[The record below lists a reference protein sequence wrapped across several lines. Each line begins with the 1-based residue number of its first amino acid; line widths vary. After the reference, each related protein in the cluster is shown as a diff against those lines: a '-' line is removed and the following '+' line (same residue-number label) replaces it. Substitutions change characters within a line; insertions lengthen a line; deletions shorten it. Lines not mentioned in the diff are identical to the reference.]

1 MRCRVIARQRSHVRT
16 IAFILSGKLIIE
28 PLNIHFELRCNYIS
42 GARSIVFSVMAPS
55 RIRSLVRQLLLN
67 TELLGH
73 KSPVLVEPLEFS
85 DEISQQIS
93 VGIDKPIQLIPMG
106 RRMDAS
112 GAAVLDPINKFF
124 EAHFLPELQRLRAFI
139 ERYNPVPRIANKSEL
154 EIGFE
159 LFASGFSPALFR
171 HQQIEGGHD

>member
-1 MRCRVIARQRSHVRT
+1 
-16 IAFILSGKLIIE
+16 
-28 PLNIHFELRCNYIS
+28 
-42 GARSIVFSVMAPS
+42 MAPS

-112 GAAVLDPINKFF
+112 GAAVLDSINKFF

-139 ERYNPVPRIANKSEL
+139 ERYNPVPRIANESEFKVGL
-154 EIGFE
+154 E
-159 LFASGFSPALFR
+159 LFAAGFSAALL
-171 HQQIEGGHD
+171 GHK

>member
-1 MRCRVIARQRSHVRT
+1 MTCRVIARQRSHVRT
-16 IAFILSGKLIIE
+16 IAFILSGKLITE
-28 PLNIHFELRCNYIS
+28 PLNIHFEFRCNYIS
-42 GARSIVFSVMAPS
+42 GARSIVFSVMAAS
-55 RIRSLVRQLLLN
+55 WIRSPVRQLLFN
-67 TELLGH
+67 TELLRQ

-112 GAAVLDPINKFF
+112 SAAVLDPINKFF

-139 ERYNPVPRIANKSEL
+139 ERYNPVPRIANESEFKVGL
-154 EIGFE
+154 E
-159 LFASGFSPALFR
+159 LFAASFSAALLR
-171 HQQIEGGHD
+171 HK

>member
-1 MRCRVIARQRSHVRT
+1 MTCRVIARQRSHVST
-16 IAFILSGKLIIE
+16 IAFILSGKLITE
-28 PLNIHFELRCNYIS
+28 PLNIHFEFRCNDIS
-42 GARSIVFSVMAPS
+42 GARSIVLSVMAAS

-106 RRMDAS
+106 RRMD
-112 GAAVLDPINKFF
+112 PINKFF

-139 ERYNPVPRIANKSEL
+139 ERYNPVPRIANESEFKVGL
-154 EIGFE
+154 E
-159 LFASGFSPALFR
+159 LFAAGFSAALL
-171 HQQIEGGHD
+171 GHK